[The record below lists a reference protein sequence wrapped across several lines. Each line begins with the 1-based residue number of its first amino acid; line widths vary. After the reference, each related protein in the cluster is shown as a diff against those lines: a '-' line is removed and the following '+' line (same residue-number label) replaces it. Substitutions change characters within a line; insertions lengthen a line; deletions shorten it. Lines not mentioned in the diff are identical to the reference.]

1 MMPIKQYTCGD
12 SEKLSQES
20 VFYWTMCYLMLAA
33 WSVSFNLST
42 HVICHRSCM
51 LQADSEKLRQ
61 AWIKAVQT
69 SIATAYREKG
79 DESEVSLKTNQT
91 TTAL

>member
-1 MMPIKQYTCGD
+1 
-12 SEKLSQES
+12 
-20 VFYWTMCYLMLAA
+20 
-33 WSVSFNLST
+33 
-42 HVICHRSCM
+42 M

-79 DESEVSLKTNQT
+79 DESEVSKLLGSERKILHTSGSFP
-91 TTAL
+91 

>member
-1 MMPIKQYTCGD
+1 MRISP
-12 SEKLSQES
+12 
-20 VFYWTMCYLMLAA
+20 CYLLSDKMML
-33 WSVSFNLST
+33 FPF
-42 HVICHRSCM
+42 RSCM

-79 DESEVSLKTNQT
+79 DESEVSRGIVSVLDLTCNVW
-91 TTAL
+91 LWHPF

>member
-1 MMPIKQYTCGD
+1 
-12 SEKLSQES
+12 
-20 VFYWTMCYLMLAA
+20 
-33 WSVSFNLST
+33 
-42 HVICHRSCM
+42 M

-79 DESEVSLKTNQT
+79 DESEVSRGVVSIMGTIAQCFKSHL
-91 TTAL
+91 

>member
-1 MMPIKQYTCGD
+1 MMPTKQYTCGD
-12 SEKLSQES
+12 SKKFSSES
-20 VFYWTMCYLMLAA
+20 VFYRTMCYLMLAA
-33 WSVSFNLST
+33 WSASEPAYT
-42 HVICHRSCM
+42 CICHRSCM

-79 DESEVSLKTNQT
+79 DESEVSLKPKQT
-91 TTAL
+91 EVPL